1 MTPAAYATAK
11 QVAVSSIPVI
21 DIAPLE
27 SGAHADLA
35 SVGAQMRA
43 AVEDIGFFYVKNHSV
58 DLMLIEQ
65 VNSLAH
71 QFFAQPLASKLQV
84 EPTDRHRGYLKI
96 GEAKMYARAKVLSG
110 AWMWQTAM
118 PTTWQA
124 TP

>member
-1 MTPAAYATAK
+1 MTPTAYATAK

-65 VNSLAH
+65 VNALAH
-71 QFFAQPLASKLQV
+71 QFFAQAQQAFASARQNAQVGDIIVVFGSFYLVGDIMLQLQLEGKNV
-84 EPTDRHRGYLKI
+84 FRNT
-96 GEAKMYARAKVLSG
+96 
-110 AWMWQTAM
+110 
-118 PTTWQA
+118 
-124 TP
+124 

>member
-84 EPTDRHRGYLKI
+84 EPTDRHRGSPAC
-96 GEAKMYARAKVLSG
+96 G
-110 AWMWQTAM
+110 
-118 PTTWQA
+118 
-124 TP
+124 